1 MSILFNDLDSDGDYD
16 LYLASGSHWTDGA
29 VVINNGNFDFTVI
42 KPDDRPSPKSLGLYE
57 MLDDS
62 SIVIPKKVLDEL
74 AAEEAAKAK
83 SYKEAAAANLK
94 RIAEK
99 ADKATEN
106 ETEQSIEDEIA
117 AFEAELEAELGQ

>member
-1 MSILFNDLDSDGDYD
+1 M
-16 LYLASGSHWTDGA
+16 YLASGVRWTNGA
-29 VVINNGNFDFTVI
+29 VVINNGNFDFTMI

-74 AAEEAAKAK
+74 AADEEAKAK
-83 SYKEAAAANLK
+83 SYREALAANLK
-94 RIAEK
+94 SIAEK